1 MSRAGLILALVCALS
16 LGSGAYGHRWFK
28 ATVDDG
34 VTTAEWYSFY
44 HSSNGFWELNVTGAE
59 EVTGISLAQI
69 TAGMI
74 TTVVDLLPTALE
86 PVTNP
91 ISGDADIYGIF
102 HPSSL
107 TAAYSAWNL
116 TNVQNGLADGS
127 IVFVLTSGEE
137 NTETTG
143 EVEELEGPAEEPSDD
158 PSAATIVEWWFTAPK
173 KGTSS
178 DSPPP
183 AQPLSALAE
192 SRRRVEKLR
201 GYHDLA
207 QDAVDRAQRQ
217 DASGA
222 TQAATRLWTA
232 AQSILAAAPPP
243 LRSAVSQPSGAADK
257 EERAYEDRILTEVL
271 DDSPAV
277 GWDDVAGLAKA
288 KQALQEMVVLPTL
301 RRDLF
306 QGLRAPARGLLL
318 YGPPGN
324 GKTLLAKALAH
335 EAQATFFNISAAS
348 LTSKWHGEAEKLV
361 RALFRVAAAAAPS
374 IIFIDEIDSVLSAR
388 RGDEHDASR
397 RLKTEFLSAFDGVA
411 SGAAHLLV
419 LGATNRPWDLDEAVV
434 RRLPKRIYVALPGAE
449 GRRALL
455 EGMLRGQRADPGI
468 PAVVAGLTEGYSGSD
483 LAALCKEAAMAP
495 IRELGR
501 RVATVPANRIRGLTV
516 ADFRAGLQVIRPS
529 LTPESMA
536 QFEEWTA
543 RYGTAT

>member
-1 MSRAGLILALVCALS
+1 M
-16 LGSGAYGHRWFK
+16 
-28 ATVDDG
+28 
-34 VTTAEWYSFY
+34 
-44 HSSNGFWELNVTGAE
+44 
-59 EVTGISLAQI
+59 Q
-69 TAGMI
+69 
-74 TTVVDLLPTALE
+74 
-86 PVTNP
+86 
-91 ISGDADIYGIF
+91 
-102 HPSSL
+102 
-107 TAAYSAWNL
+107 
-116 TNVQNGLADGS
+116 
-127 IVFVLTSGEE
+127 
-137 NTETTG
+137 
-143 EVEELEGPAEEPSDD
+143 
-158 PSAATIVEWWFTAPK
+158 WFTAPK

-183 AQPLSALAE
+183 GQPLSALAE

-217 DASGA
+217 DAA
-222 TQAATRLWTA
+222 
-232 AQSILAAAPPP
+232 
-243 LRSAVSQPSGAADK
+243 
-257 EERAYEDRILTEVL
+257 
-271 DDSPAV
+271 
-277 GWDDVAGLAKA
+277 
-288 KQALQEMVVLPTL
+288 
-301 RRDLF
+301 
-306 QGLRAPARGLLL
+306 
-318 YGPPGN
+318 
-324 GKTLLAKALAH
+324 
-335 EAQATFFNISAAS
+335 
-348 LTSKWHGEAEKLV
+348 
-361 RALFRVAAAAAPS
+361 AAAAAPS

-411 SGAAHLLV
+411 SGGAHLLV

-434 RRLPKRIYVALPGAE
+434 RRLPKRIYVPLPGAE

-516 ADFRAGLQVIRPS
+516 ADFREALQVIRPS

>member
-1 MSRAGLILALVCALS
+1 M
-16 LGSGAYGHRWFK
+16 
-28 ATVDDG
+28 
-34 VTTAEWYSFY
+34 
-44 HSSNGFWELNVTGAE
+44 
-59 EVTGISLAQI
+59 Q
-69 TAGMI
+69 
-74 TTVVDLLPTALE
+74 
-86 PVTNP
+86 
-91 ISGDADIYGIF
+91 
-102 HPSSL
+102 
-107 TAAYSAWNL
+107 
-116 TNVQNGLADGS
+116 
-127 IVFVLTSGEE
+127 
-137 NTETTG
+137 
-143 EVEELEGPAEEPSDD
+143 
-158 PSAATIVEWWFTAPK
+158 WFTAPK

-178 DSPPP
+178 DFPPP

-217 DASGA
+217 DAAGA

-232 AQSILAAAPPP
+232 AQSILCEGLAQPLPPSLGLEAAHSNTQRWRGDMQAWLSAAEERLRRGAPLPPAAGARGPPCGTVPRSLSHPTPGSRAAAPPP

-411 SGAAHLLV
+411 SGGAHLLV

-434 RRLPKRIYVALPGAE
+434 RRLPKRIYVPLPGAE